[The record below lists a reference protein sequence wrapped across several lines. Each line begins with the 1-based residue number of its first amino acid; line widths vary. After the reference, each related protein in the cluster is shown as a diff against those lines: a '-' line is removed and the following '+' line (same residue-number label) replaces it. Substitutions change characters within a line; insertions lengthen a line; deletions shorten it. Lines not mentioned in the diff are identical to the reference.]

1 MSEKLYQDFRRQRQI
16 PLTVLGGQP
25 PYQTRLIQDAATCH
39 RKDSGSKSNTKRQY
53 SGLPETAAIRKSTS
67 CQDYKL

>member
-1 MSEKLYQDFRRQRQI
+1 MSEKLYQDFRAAAA
-16 PLTVLGGQP
+16 
-25 PYQTRLIQDAATCH
+25 DAAYRTGGPAALSDLVDTGCCH